1 SMDRQASW
9 VASLANVL
17 RMPTIAYTPE
27 QQENLQAF
35 LEVLALANAQLL
47 MQFSASGEMDFVEVA
62 RRAVLALG
70 HSEAPTDLLLLLDS
84 QISHILVDEFQDTNH
99 TQIQLLMQLTSG
111 WMPGE
116 GRTLFLV
123 VDPML
128 SIYRFRKAEVGWFL
142 RVKREGLGHIPLES
156 IELTTNFRSQKALV
170 EEVNT
175 VFSRLFPREDNAT
188 LGAISYASST
198 PFNPALDVAP
208 FVFHPIWR
216 WKSDSAPG
224 KDHVYAEM
232 DLKVVGLA
240 RQALQRYAHA
250 DHPVAVLVQ
259 TRSQLNDV
267 VGEMLRQGVACR
279 AVELVPLQ
287 RRQPVMDVMQLVR
300 ALSHSADRIA
310 WLS

>member
-1 SMDRQASW
+1 
-9 VASLANVL
+9 
-17 RMPTIAYTPE
+17 
-27 QQENLQAF
+27 
-35 LEVLALANAQLL
+35 
-47 MQFSASGEMDFVEVA
+47 
-62 RRAVLALG
+62 
-70 HSEAPTDLLLLLDS
+70 
-84 QISHILVDEFQDTNH
+84 LV
-99 TQIQLLMQLTSG
+99 G
-111 WMPGE
+111 
-116 GRTLFLV
+116 
-123 VDPML
+123 DPMQ

-240 RQALQRYAHA
+240 RQALQRYSHA

-310 WLS
+310 WLSVLRSPLCGLTLDALHALFGHDHQSTVPELLSKWLRASRNAANDVSSDVLSPNDTLRLKRAAMVL